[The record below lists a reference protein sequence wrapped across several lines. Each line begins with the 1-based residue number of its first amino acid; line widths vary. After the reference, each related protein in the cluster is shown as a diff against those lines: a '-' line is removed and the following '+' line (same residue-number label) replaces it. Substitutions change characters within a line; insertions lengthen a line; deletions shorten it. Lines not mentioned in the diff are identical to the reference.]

1 VKRTADDPNNLKWGL
16 GWGAHAELAMLPLLK
31 LGPYYLHY
39 ELPGADLSS
48 STTEDAAFNVLG
60 LRARILLPIP
70 GSNIRPYGF
79 VGLGS
84 EDANGDAGVSVVEAA
99 GDPGLIA
106 DDEDEIPGR
115 QGESDWPPDR
125 GVRQRIGTGG
135 DVVSGRRAIK
145 LLPTS
150 IGQDNAQYAIDR
162 RFQSASY
169 S

>member
-1 VKRTADDPNNLKWGL
+1 MRSRRRSHVVRRPFVFALTVLSVSAAALTASSRAQCALLNAGVEGGVVKRTADDPNNLKWGL

-79 VGLGS
+79 VGLGYTWVTYPALVLAP
-84 EDANGDAGVSVVEAA
+84 DTTRPAA
-99 GDPGLIA
+99 
-106 DDEDEIPGR
+106 
-115 QGESDWPPDR
+115 
-125 GVRQRIGTGG
+125 V
-135 DVVSGRRAIK
+135 
-145 LLPTS
+145 
-150 IGQDNAQYAIDR
+150 
-162 RFQSASY
+162 
-169 S
+169 